1 MYRKVKVIMMKTFI
15 MAVMMASLVSVAN
28 AHEMTPTYP
37 KLEPAHLDGVVK
49 TTMQMFNKRQDVEY
63 YEIGVFDS
71 DFEPVPF
78 VTSYNI
84 IRIRYLSTVTFD
96 VYIRKNDIGR
106 ATYIC
111 SRSKLRKDT
120 QVRTAIASTICS
132 KIKK

>member
-1 MYRKVKVIMMKTFI
+1 MKTFI
-15 MAVMMASLVSVAN
+15 MAIMLVSLVSVAN

-37 KLEPAHLDGVVK
+37 KLEPSHLDGVVK

-78 VTSYNI
+78 VTSYNT